1 MEKGPMTMH
10 QLDTAHAADLFEGPR
25 PEERTL
31 TDYCRTPFSF
41 GLVLLIPV
49 TIMVWAFI
57 DVLQS
62 RPVVDILKRPQSSIL
77 FDVVSR

>member
-1 MEKGPMTMH
+1 MTMH
-10 QLDTAHAADLFEGPR
+10 RLDTAHAADLFEGPT

-49 TIMVWAFI
+49 TIMLWAFI
-57 DVLQS
+57 VVLQS
-62 RPVVDILKRPQSSIL
+62 RPVVHILKSPQSSIL

>member
-1 MEKGPMTMH
+1 MTTH

-49 TIMVWAFI
+49 TIMVWAFVA
-57 DVLQS
+57 VLQS
-62 RPVVDILKRPQSSIL
+62 RPVLQILKSPESSIL
-77 FDVVSR
+77 LNVNR